1 MRTDEQIKKDLVD
14 QLYWDNSIDAS
25 DITVTVDDGNVTLT
39 GDVQSN
45 RAREAAA
52 RNAWL
57 VEGVVFVDNQ
67 LSLTYA
73 EPETLPTDAEI
84 QQEILDTF
92 RWNPDLRSYKIDVD
106 VENGWVTLEG
116 TLDAF
121 WKKVDAESEVFS
133 TRGVVGVTNKLAI
146 VPTESITDEMIAEDV
161 VDAIE
166 RNLRVSA
173 DDVDVTVMN
182 GRVTLEGS
190 VANAAAKVAAYNS
203 ARYTAG
209 VTDVQDNIIIRE
221 PMVTPA

>member
-1 MRTDEQIKKDLVD
+1 MRTDELIKKDLVD

-25 DITVTVDDGNVTLT
+25 DVTVTVDDGNVTLT
-39 GDVQSN
+39 GNVQSH

-67 LSLTYA
+67 LKLTYA
-73 EPETLPTDAEI
+73 QPETLPADAEI
-84 QQEILDTF
+84 REEILDSF
-92 RWNPDLRSYKIDVD
+92 RWSPDLRSYKIDVD

-121 WKKVDAESEVFS
+121 WKKVDAESQAFS

-173 DDVDVTVMN
+173 DDVDITVMN

-190 VANAAAKVAAYNS
+190 VPNAAAKAAAYNS
-203 ARYTAG
+203 ALYTAG

-221 PMVTPA
+221 PMMAPA

>member
-1 MRTDEQIKKDLVD
+1 MRTDEAIKKDLID
-14 QLYWDNSIDAS
+14 QLYWDNRIDAS

-39 GDVQSN
+39 GEVQTH

-67 LSLTYA
+67 LKLAYA
-73 EPETLPTDAEI
+73 EPETLPTDAEV
-84 QQEILDTF
+84 QEEILDSF

-121 WKKVDAESEVFS
+121 WKKVDAESEAFA

-146 VPTESITDEMIAEDV
+146 VPTESISDEMIAEDV

-182 GRVTLEGS
+182 GRVTLEGT
-190 VANAAAKVAAYNS
+190 VPTAAAKVAAYNS
-203 ARYTAG
+203 ALYTAG
-209 VTDVQDNIIIRE
+209 VKDVQDNIIVRE
-221 PMVTPA
+221 PVMSPA

>member
-1 MRTDEQIKKDLVD
+1 MRTDEAIKKDLVD
-14 QLYWDNSIDAS
+14 QLYWDNRIDAS

-39 GDVQSN
+39 GDVQTH

-52 RNAWL
+52 RNAWR
-57 VEGVVFVDNQ
+57 VEGVVLVDNR
-67 LSLTYA
+67 LKLAYA
-73 EPETLPTDAEI
+73 EPETLPSDAEI
-84 QQEILDTF
+84 KEEILHSF

-106 VENGWVTLEG
+106 IENGWVTLEG

-121 WKKVDAESEVFS
+121 WKKVEAESEAFA

-146 VPTESITDEMIAEDV
+146 VPTESISDEMIAKDV

-182 GRVTLEGS
+182 GKVTLEGT
-190 VANAAAKVAAYNS
+190 VPNAAAKVAAYNS
-203 ARYTAG
+203 ALYTAG
-209 VTDVQDNIIIRE
+209 VTDVQDNIIVRE
-221 PMVTPA
+221 PMMTPA

>member
-1 MRTDEQIKKDLVD
+1 MRTDELIKKDLVD

-25 DITVTVDDGNVTLT
+25 DITVTVDNGNVTLT
-39 GDVQSN
+39 GEVQTH
-45 RAREAAA
+45 RARKAAA

-67 LSLTYA
+67 LKLAYA
-73 EPETLPTDAEI
+73 EPETLPTDTDI
-84 QQEILDTF
+84 QAEILDSF

-121 WKKVDAESEVFS
+121 WKKVEAESEAFS

-146 VPTESITDEMIAEDV
+146 VPTESISDEMIAEDV

-182 GRVTLEGS
+182 ARVTLEGT
-190 VANAAAKVAAYNS
+190 VPTAAAKIAAYNS
-203 ARYTAG
+203 ALYTAG
-209 VTDVQDNIIIRE
+209 VKDVQDNIMVRE
-221 PMVTPA
+221 PMTTVA